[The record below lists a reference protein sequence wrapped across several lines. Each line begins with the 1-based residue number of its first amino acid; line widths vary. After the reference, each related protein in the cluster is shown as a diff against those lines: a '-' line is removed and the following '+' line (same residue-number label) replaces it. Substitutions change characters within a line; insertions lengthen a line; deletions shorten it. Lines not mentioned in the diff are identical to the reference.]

1 MIRLEDHYYYYFC
14 YYYYYYYSSCSFHF
28 RTTRKRH
35 QSQELP
41 FLYSFSWSVPRS
53 SSCIPPFIAQI
64 ENKSF
69 AGVCLFL
76 QYSRIQ
82 HTLIERDP
90 ECLTL
95 AHRISFSSKEKSSL
109 ATGFPIIHRLGA
121 PGWRDSSYSAEGALR
136 AERCP
141 LAAGSGEQLCRV
153 AAESQHASG

>member
-1 MIRLEDHYYYYFC
+1 MLISFQNNTKKTPESRAAFSLLIFLIR
-14 YYYYYYYSSCSFHF
+14 
-28 RTTRKRH
+28 TKR
-35 QSQELP
+35 SP
-41 FLYSFSWSVPRS
+41 CFLSAAPRF
-53 SSCIPPFIAQI
+53 P
-64 ENKSF
+64 KSF

-121 PGWRDSSYSAEGALR
+121 PG
-136 AERCP
+136 
-141 LAAGSGEQLCRV
+141 
-153 AAESQHASG
+153 